1 MSHHRPAPSPAR
13 RLTGR
18 LTRALSFLA
27 ACAFT
32 AALLW
37 YLLTHTS
44 LADWRALAAGLDW
57 RLLAAYLGLFLVA
70 VLLRAWR
77 YQLLLRASD
86 PAAPPGLGDLAGLTL
101 VSNLFVDLLPARSGS
116 LAYVV
121 FLNQKL
127 QVRLAA
133 CFSSLAFAVIFDLLA
148 MSPLILLAML
158 SLRAGGGAVG
168 PWLWVLLA
176 VLAGLGLAVL
186 ALVDRVLAGLGR
198 WTAALLAGRGGWARP
213 LARAAAEAVAV
224 GRDMAQVKARGVFWP
239 VLGLSVLIRLG
250 KYLGLYLLVMAVA
263 GQWGAAVSERLS
275 FALVLFA
282 LVAAEASA
290 SLPISGLA
298 GFGAYEGVMMLTLR
312 QAGLDPTQ
320 AALLPVTVH
329 LITQAIDY
337 SLGSLALLRLS
348 LKTRRGADAPDG
360 PARDGA

>member
-1 MSHHRPAPSPAR
+1 MSPHGPAPMPR
-13 RLTGR
+13 RRRTGR

-32 AALLW
+32 AALFW
-37 YLLTHTS
+37 YLSAHTS

-57 RLLAAYLGLFLVA
+57 PLMLAYLALFLGA
-70 VLLRAWR
+70 VGLRARR
-77 YQLLLRASD
+77 YQVLLRASD
-86 PAAPPGLGDLAGLTL
+86 PQQAPGLADLAGLTL

-133 CFSSLAFAVIFDLLA
+133 CVSSLAFAVIFDLLA
-148 MSPLILLAML
+148 MAPLILLAIL
-158 SLRAGGGAVG
+158 SAWWKTGAAG
-168 PWLWVLLA
+168 PWLWLLLGL
-176 VLAGLGLAVL
+176 LAGLGLAVL
-186 ALVDRVLAGLGR
+186 AWVDRILA
-198 WTAALLAGRGGWARP
+198 WAAGWARGWLAGRGGWLGRLERVAGEA
-213 LARAAAEAVAV
+213 LAVA
-224 GRDMAQVKARGVFWP
+224 RDMAAVKAKGVFWP
-239 VLGLSVLIRLG
+239 VLVLSVLIRLA
-250 KYLGLYLLVMAVA
+250 KYGGLYLLVLAVA
-263 GQWGAAVSERLS
+263 GQWGQAVTANLS

-312 QAGLDPTQ
+312 SAGLEPTQ

-329 LITQAIDY
+329 VITQAIDY
-337 SLGSLALLRLS
+337 SLGSLALMRLS
-348 LKTRRGADAPDG
+348 LKQRRRPVNQ
-360 PARDGA
+360 R